1 MQDTGFQIPD
11 TRCQMMDTRC
21 RIMVCVYVELPE
33 D

>member
-21 RIMVCVYVELPE
+21 RIMVCVYVELP
-33 D
+33 